1 MLFFSTKP
9 WQLITTLEV
18 TYNHFNKKYN
28 FNNFWRQSIFN
39 SLGKNK
45 LVLSNDV
52 SQLNL
57 IDGIEVLKLVKEF
70 KTFTKDDDPYGEHD
84 FGSFDFKD
92 ISYFWKIDYYDNDL
106 KFHSED
112 KLNAEKTIKVLTVLR
127 ASEY

>member
-1 MLFFSTKP
+1 MNKDEQAYKLVLEKEDANID
-9 WQLITTLEV
+9 LIASDNDKL
-18 TYNHFNKKYN
+18 
-28 FNNFWRQSIFN
+28 RQSIFN

-45 LVLSNDV
+45 LVLSRDV

-70 KTFTKDDDPYGEHD
+70 KIFTKDDDPYGEHD

-92 ISYFWKIDYYDNDL
+92 INYFWKIDYYDNDL

>member
-1 MLFFSTKP
+1 MNRVDEQAYKLVLEKEDASID
-9 WQLITTLEV
+9 LIASDNDKL
-18 TYNHFNKKYN
+18 
-28 FNNFWRQSIFN
+28 RQSIFN

-45 LVLSNDV
+45 LVLSHDV

-84 FGSFDFKD
+84 FGSFNFKD

>member
-1 MLFFSTKP
+1 MNKDEQAYKLVLEKEDANID
-9 WQLITTLEV
+9 LIASDNDKL
-18 TYNHFNKKYN
+18 
-28 FNNFWRQSIFN
+28 RQSIFN

-57 IDGIEVLKLVKEF
+57 IDGIEVLKLVREF
-70 KTFTKDDDPYGEHD
+70 KTFNRGEDDPYGEHD

-92 ISYFWKIDYYDNDL
+92 INYFWKIDYYDNDL

-112 KLNAEKTIKVLTVLR
+112 KLNAEKTIKVLTVMK

>member
-1 MLFFSTKP
+1 MNRVDEQAYKLVLEKEDASID
-9 WQLITTLEV
+9 LIASDNDKL
-18 TYNHFNKKYN
+18 
-28 FNNFWRQSIFN
+28 RQSIFDMKHM
-39 SLGKNK
+39 GENK
-45 LVLSNDV
+45 LVLSHDV
-52 SQLNL
+52 SQLNP
-57 IDGIEVLKLVKEF
+57 IDKLEVLKLVRDF

-84 FGSFDFKD
+84 FGSFNFKD